1 MQINSVGYQPN
12 FGINAKMGKAFIIEN
27 GRVVGKKSFITA
39 DVEKA
44 MAKNVDEIKELNLPS
59 CVLNRCNVY
68 LQGIDGRI
76 YGIDNPDLKFDTVLD
91 KMIDCKDFDLYTPAE
106 AAQLKTAVANLEKAS
121 FYNVGAANDGPNH
134 SF

>member
-1 MQINSVGYQPN
+1 MQINSLGNQPN

-27 GRVVGKKSFITA
+27 GKVVANKSFIKA

-44 MAKNVDEIKELNLPS
+44 LSKEAEQIKGLNLPS
-59 CVLNRCNVY
+59 GVLERCNVY
-68 LQGIDGRI
+68 LQGKDGRI
-76 YGIDNPDLKFDTVLD
+76 YGIDNPALKVSDISEKIKTGNELN
-91 KMIDCKDFDLYTPAE
+91 LYTPAQ
-106 AAQLKTAVANLEKAS
+106 AAQLKIAVDNLEKAS